1 MSNSSNEVRNRM
13 FRELSS
19 YRQVDSG
26 GRYMNNVGGAVADK
40 FAFDSIHKFSICFEN
55 GAHNGY
61 TTEKLMEAFAAR
73 TVPIYWGDPTVG
85 RIFNTRAF
93 VNVADYPS
101 MEAVIE
107 RVKELDRDDA
117 QYMEM
122 LREPVFRSDAPTYE
136 QEYQRLE
143 QWLLNIFEQPLEKAW
158 RRNRFFQGRIY
169 IEHRIILAN
178 ISAWK
183 KRMKKI
189 RSLLRWK

>member
-1 MSNSSNEVRNRM
+1 
-13 FRELSS
+13 
-19 YRQVDSG
+19 
-26 GRYMNNVGGAVADK
+26 
-40 FAFDSIHKFSICFEN
+40 
-55 GAHNGY
+55 
-61 TTEKLMEAFAAR
+61 
-73 TVPIYWGDPTVG
+73 
-85 RIFNTRAF
+85 
-93 VNVADYPS
+93 

-107 RVKELDRDDA
+107 RVKELDRNDEL
-117 QYMEM
+117 YMEM